1 MDGTAGATHVM
12 GPRDDR
18 QRIGVVDGVRMGL
31 LGDRTHR
38 LGNRSGPLQSLSR
51 SAEGMLGHFA
61 CTLEGGHHRKS
72 IDTYMVRGHGAHGIV
87 APTTA
92 AADGENIFYPA
103 PQRLISVVDRVE
115 RPIHYIYGNA
125 RHLG

>member
-1 MDGTAGATHVM
+1 MVDEAFGRSHAPARKQEWTAAIAFAICRRDAGAL
-12 GPRDDR
+12 R
-18 QRIGVVDGVRMGL
+18 VR
-31 LGDRTHR
+31 T
-38 LGNRSGPLQSLSR
+38 
-51 SAEGMLGHFA
+51 
-61 CTLEGGHHRKS
+61 GGRAGGA
-72 IDTYMVRGHGAHGIV
+72 YMVRGHGAHGIV